1 MKRKGFTLVEL
12 LAVIVVLA
20 ILVTVATPNVL
31 GILRKQKDNTT
42 DIVVTNLK
50 DAAISYAKEQISL
63 SKLHLGSCNFDINA
77 TNVDNNLNY
86 QMVSKDKINSNLGK
100 GNKCVAALKISALEE
115 IGIFDD
121 KQGSCDK
128 AKYVYTYKYNN
139 GNYDEIKAYVPDDAC
154 EVK

>member
-63 SKLHLGSCNFDINA
+63 SKLHLSSCNFDIDNETVA
-77 TNVDNNLNY
+77 TNN
-86 QMVSKDKINSNLGK
+86 IG
-100 GNKCVAALKISALEE
+100 KCVKDYTVDFLKKN
-115 IGIFDD
+115 GTFDD
-121 KQGSCDK
+121 KQGSCDTSRK
-128 AKYVYTYKYNN
+128 IYIYKYNN
-139 GNYDEIKAYVPDDAC
+139 GNYDEIKVYVPNDVC
-154 EVK
+154 QVK